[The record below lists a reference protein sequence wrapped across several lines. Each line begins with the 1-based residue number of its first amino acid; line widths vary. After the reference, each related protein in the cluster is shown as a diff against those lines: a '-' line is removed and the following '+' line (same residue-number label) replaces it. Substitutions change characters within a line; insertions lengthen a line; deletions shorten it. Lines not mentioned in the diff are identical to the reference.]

1 MNKIFPQKLSRGNE
15 IRVVAPSRSFK
26 IIAQDQI
33 QIAIQRFEELGLNVT
48 FAKGISEIDEFQ
60 SSSIQTRINDLH
72 EAFADKNV
80 KGIITTIGGFNCN
93 QLLDQ
98 LDYNLIKMNP
108 KIFCGYSDI
117 TALSN
122 AIYSQ
127 TGLISYS
134 GPHFST
140 FAMLKKFE
148 FTKNHF
154 KKCLFDNGPI
164 ELVPSEFWSDDA
176 WYLDQENRNFIPN
189 SGYVV
194 INPGKAKGTSI
205 GGNLCTFNLLH
216 GTKYMPSLKNSILFI
231 EDDEI
236 AGAYSDVNFDRDLQS
251 VLHLNDAS
259 EIKAILIGRFQ
270 KSSEMNVEKIKKI
283 ISSKKLLK
291 NIPVIYG
298 LDFGHTDPYITFPIG
313 GSVSVDATS
322 DKVQLLIESH

>member
-1 MNKIFPQKLSRGNE
+1 MNKIFPQKLSRGDE

-127 TGLISYS
+127 TGLVS
-134 GPHFST
+134 GW
-140 FAMLKKFE
+140 
-148 FTKNHF
+148 
-154 KKCLFDNGPI
+154 C
-164 ELVPSEFWSDDA
+164 
-176 WYLDQENRNFIPN
+176 YL
-189 SGYVV
+189 S
-194 INPGKAKGTSI
+194 
-205 GGNLCTFNLLH
+205 
-216 GTKYMPSLKNSILFI
+216 
-231 EDDEI
+231 
-236 AGAYSDVNFDRDLQS
+236 
-251 VLHLNDAS
+251 
-259 EIKAILIGRFQ
+259 
-270 KSSEMNVEKIKKI
+270 
-283 ISSKKLLK
+283 
-291 NIPVIYG
+291 
-298 LDFGHTDPYITFPIG
+298 
-313 GSVSVDATS
+313 
-322 DKVQLLIESH
+322 